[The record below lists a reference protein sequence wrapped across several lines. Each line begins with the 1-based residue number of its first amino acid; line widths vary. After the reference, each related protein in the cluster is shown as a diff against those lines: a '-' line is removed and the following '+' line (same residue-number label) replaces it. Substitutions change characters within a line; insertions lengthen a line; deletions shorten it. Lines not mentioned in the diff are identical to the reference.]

1 MNEVTSTSNMSIDL
15 LTREEAH
22 WSSFRNAVAGFQK
35 DMQQHSKRRMPQS
48 AANGRGVSDGDNKN
62 ANPQDVGQNR
72 SHDELDHSEETI
84 DNSKRKQTH
93 QQLELFGVEE
103 VVTKSVNNIGG
114 NELLLPASPSRE
126 SHATNALS
134 VAEQQLAETKFKL
147 AMTESERDELEF
159 QLMQN
164 KPYWNG
170 CAERKDFSSATP
182 I

>member
-1 MNEVTSTSNMSIDL
+1 MSIDL

-35 DMQQHSKRRMPQS
+35 DMQQHSKRRIPQS
-48 AANGRGVSDGDNKN
+48 AADGRSVSVSDNKN
-62 ANPQDVGQNR
+62 ANPQEVGQNR
-72 SHDELDHSEETI
+72 SRDELDHSEETN
-84 DNSKRKQTH
+84 DNNERKQTH
-93 QQLELFGVEE
+93 NHLELIGLEE
-103 VVTKSVNNIGG
+103 VG

-164 KPYWNG
+164 KP
-170 CAERKDFSSATP
+170 
-182 I
+182 